1 VSSLATLIYFASRFN
16 RLRNKAKPRFLM
28 VFVSNKIDNLEKTG
42 AREFFRGR
50 LCAATLIALSI
61 LLLGCQKRSNSVS
74 GTIEVDEVHV
84 GPRSGGRVEKIFA
97 WEGDTLHAGQPIAEL
112 DASELH
118 ARRDLAEAQINTAI
132 RDADSQEAQL
142 QFLRDDAKRQ
152 KDLLQRKVV
161 SPSDAQRADSAAKA
175 QAKNVEAV
183 RMRVT
188 QARAQLA
195 DIDAQLAEMQVVAPA
210 DSVLEVLSVKVGD
223 VLPAHREVATL
234 LLTNHLWVRVYVPEP
249 WLGLI
254 KVGDPVRVRV
264 DSFPG
269 KDFEGTVEQINRQ
282 AEFTPRNVQTV
293 ADRIRQVFG
302 VKVRLPNT
310 DDRLR
315 AGMSADVYFPNVK

>member
-1 VSSLATLIYFASRFN
+1 MRLASKLLTRGKINSCIRGVALVALPLFAS
-16 RLRNKAKPRFLM
+16 AC
-28 VFVSNKIDNLEKTG
+28 G
-42 AREFFRGR
+42 H
-50 LCAATLIALSI
+50 
-61 LLLGCQKRSNSVS
+61 RSNSVS

-97 WEGDTLHAGQPIAEL
+97 WEGDTLRAGQPIAEL

-118 ARRDLAEAQINTAI
+118 ARRDLAEAQINTAT

-142 QFLRDDAKRQ
+142 QFLHDDAKRQ

-161 SPSDAQRADSAAKA
+161 SPSDAQRADSAARA
-175 QAKNVEAV
+175 QEKSVEAA
-183 RMRVT
+183 RMRIT

-195 DIDAQLAEMQVVAPA
+195 DIDAQLAEMQVGAPA

-223 VLPAHREVATL
+223 VLPANREVATL
-234 LLTNHLWVRVYVPEP
+234 LLTNYLWVRVYVPEP
-249 WLGLI
+249 WLGFI

-302 VKVRLPNT
+302 VKIRLPNT